1 MFQGSFQATVLPK
14 ACQTHANMRKVLS
27 IALIAAGV
35 VLLVYGINASES
47 IGSDVSRM
55 FTGSPTDES
64 VWMVLGGVVAIVLGI
79 GGLAMRSKSR

>member
-1 MFQGSFQATVLPK
+1 
-14 ACQTHANMRKVLS
+14 
-27 IALIAAGV
+27 
-35 VLLVYGINASES
+35 
-47 IGSDVSRM
+47 VSRM